1 MSFLDRFK
9 PQPKY
14 RNPDPAIRLAG
25 VAELPDDAE
34 HWGIIA
40 ELAASDE
47 DVRVRRAAIER
58 IGVVG
63 YLSRLARTERDESL
77 RRELAERLV
86 AVANAPAETDGDAAT
101 ALDGLTD
108 QKHFGTIAKSSPHD
122 TVRTAALGKIH
133 DTKVLASVARHA
145 VDAQIALA
153 AAGRVTDQAEL
164 VAVATKTDHKDT
176 GITALERAA
185 ESAASD
191 AERRELLDGVAGR
204 AKNKSVAKR
213 ARILVQEMDAAEAAR
228 KASHEEWQKRVGL
241 VMTRLDAIASTPG
254 TSDAEVQLDEAAEQW
269 RGLAETADETLPA
282 RDTLLARI
290 EQFTT
295 KLADA
300 RAAIEARTREEA
312 ERLADLARAAA
323 RRAAFAAICE
333 RVEALRGEETP
344 DEVDKARA
352 EWEGMPGASAQER
365 EDAELR
371 ARFEESCRRAAAR
384 HQNRQAIEKIHTRLG
399 ELSLEADRLSTP
411 DDNAPESPERDALE
425 ERWRAVGDEW
435 QSLAGQADGLDE
447 TIAARFA
454 EAAARVRQREEEQR
468 AAAERTLK
476 QQVQRVDQ
484 LLERVTARASA
495 EDLTLREADRAVRD
509 LKSAMDAPPPVSA
522 REQHALAERLKAGL
536 AVIAP
541 RLHDLREM
549 DEWKRFA
556 NAAVQ
561 EELIAK
567 AEALRTKY
575 SLDGSTEVTPDG
587 STEIK
592 EVKPEDIE
600 KAARELHEI
609 QERWKQV
616 AEAPRA
622 QAQALWHRYRQAA
635 DPIQT
640 RAREFFAQRAEER
653 TANLRLKMVLIERAE
668 ALAESTDWIK
678 TADELK
684 KLQAEW
690 QPIGPVPRQDTKVT
704 WKRFR
709 DACDRFFTR
718 RNADLTERKETWT
731 ANLGKKDALC
741 LRAEELASSREWDR
755 AAAEIR
761 RLQAEWKTIGPVRRT
776 KSEAIWQ
783 RFRTACD
790 AFFERYK
797 RRDEIEV
804 EAKQADREALVVEL
818 EALAAPAVELEA
830 LAAAP
835 AAPAAD
841 AETAAAPPDAV
852 PSDLL
857 ERVRSLRTRWN
868 QTSSLVR
875 QGADPLSA
883 RFIEALARL
892 MTGHPDAFKGTEL
905 DVEASRQKME
915 KLCARVE
922 GFLTDAAPAPAGSQ
936 ALAEMLREALA
947 SNTIGGRAGEESKWR
962 AMADEVRQAQ
972 SSWSRL
978 GPVPGEAGSQL
989 TERFHKA
996 CNRFF
1001 EVLRRKVPPTQGQPQ
1016 RGKPVGAR

>member
-9 PQPKY
+9 TQPKY

-34 HWGIIA
+34 HWGVIA

-58 IGVVG
+58 ISVVG
-63 YLSRLARTERDESL
+63 YLARIARTEKDEAL
-77 RRELAERLV
+77 RRDLAERLI
-86 AVANAPAETDGDAAT
+86 AIANAPADDDGDAAA
-101 ALDGLTD
+101 ALDGLSD
-108 QKHFGTIAKSSPHD
+108 QKHFGAVARSSPHD
-122 TVRTAALGKIH
+122 AVRTAALGKIR
-133 DTKVLASVARHA
+133 DVKVLASVARNT
-145 VDAQIALA
+145 VNAQIAVEA
-153 AAGRVTDQAEL
+153 VARVTDHAEL
-164 VAVATKTDHKDT
+164 VAVASKTDHKDA
-176 GITALERAA
+176 GLSALERAA
-185 ESAASD
+185 EAVTSE
-191 AERRELLDGVAGR
+191 AERRELLDGIAAR

-213 ARILVQEMDAAEAAR
+213 AKALVQEMDDVEAAR
-228 KASHEEWQKRVGL
+228 KAAHDEWLKRAGL
-241 VMTRLDAIASTPG
+241 VLARLDAIAPG
-254 TSDAEVQLDEAAEQW
+254 TADPEAELDEITGQW
-269 RGLAETADETLPA
+269 QGLADKADETLS
-282 RDTLLARI
+282 
-290 EQFTT
+290 EQFNT
-295 KLADA
+295 KLAGA
-300 RAAIEARTREEA
+300 RGAIEARRREEA
-312 ERLADLARAAA
+312 ERLAEVERAAA
-323 RRAAFAAICE
+323 RRSALVAICE

-344 DEVDKARA
+344 DEVEKARA

-371 ARFEESCRRAAAR
+371 ARFDESCRRAAER
-384 HQNRQAIEKIHTRLG
+384 HENRQALERVHTRLG

-411 DDNAPESPERDALE
+411 DDNAPETPERDVA
-425 ERWRAVGDEW
+425 WRAVVAEW
-435 QSLAGQADGLDE
+435 QSLAGKADGLDE
-447 TIAARFA
+447 AIAARFA
-454 EAAARVRQREEEQR
+454 EAEARVRHREDEKR

-476 QQVQRVDQ
+476 QQVQRIEQ
-484 LLERVTARASA
+484 LLDRVTTRAAA

-509 LKSAMDAPPPVSA
+509 LKTAMEAPLAIPA
-522 REQHALAERLKAGL
+522 REQHALVERLKTAMT
-536 AVIAP
+536 VMAP

-567 AEALRTKY
+567 TEALRAKY
-575 SLDGSTEVTPDG
+575 SLDGTTSVTAEGVTEVTPA
-587 STEIK
+587 
-592 EVKPEDIE
+592 KPEDIE
-600 KAARELHEI
+600 KAAHELHEI

-635 DPIQT
+635 DPIQA

-653 TANLRLKMVLIERAE
+653 AGNLRLKMALVERAE
-668 ALAESTDWIK
+668 ALADSTDWIK

-690 QPIGPVPRQDTKVT
+690 QQIGPVPRQDTKIT

-718 RNADLTERKETWT
+718 RNADLTERKETWS
-731 ANLGKKDALC
+731 ANLARKDALC
-741 LRAEELASSREWDR
+741 ARAEELASSREWDK

-761 RLQAEWKTIGPVRRT
+761 RMQTEWKTVGPVRRS

-790 AFFERYK
+790 TFFDRYK
-797 RRDEIEV
+797 RRDEIEL
-804 EAKQADREALVVEL
+804 EAKHADREALVVEL
-818 EALAAPAVELEA
+818 EALTATSIKLEASPTADGEA
-830 LAAAP
+830 LAVAT
-835 AAPAAD
+835 D
-841 AETAAAPPDAV
+841 V

-857 ERVRSLRTRWN
+857 DRVRSLRTRWN
-868 QTSSLVR
+868 QTTPVVR

-883 RFIEALARL
+883 RFIDALARL
-892 MTGHPDAFKGTEL
+892 LTGHPEAFKGTEL
-905 DVEASRQKME
+905 DIEASRQKME

-922 GFLTDAAPAPAGSQ
+922 GFLADAAPAPAGSQ
-936 ALAEMLREALA
+936 ALADMLREALA
-947 SNTIGGRAGEESKWR
+947 SNTIGGKAGDESKWR

-972 SSWSRL
+972 ASWSRL
-978 GPVPGEAGSQL
+978 GPVPGDTGRQL

-1001 EVLRRKVPPTQGQPQ
+1001 EQLRRKVPPTQQPQ
-1016 RGKPVGAR
+1016 RGRPVGAR